1 MRPDSVS
8 WPPATWF
15 GWPSSRSTL
24 LLWLGPMARDA
35 RAVGG
40 REMGPQN
47 CPRRAPRRTKLA
59 GNDICFGKQI
69 DFNFWGGKTAIFH
82 SLPVT
87 PLEA

>member
-1 MRPDSVS
+1 M
-8 WPPATWF
+8 PAQSADEKWGLKTVR
-15 GWPSSRSTL
+15 G
-24 LLWLGPMARDA
+24 GP
-35 RAVGG
+35 
-40 REMGPQN
+40 
-47 CPRRAPRRTKLA
+47 PRRTKLA